1 MELDAE
7 KHPGD
12 YFILLSRAARLI
24 TQGTRHAPLPG
35 KRDII
40 ISSFS
45 PRMTIDGISSSQSED
60 GAQEYDV
67 LIIGA
72 GPAGLSAG
80 IYVRRAGLS
89 CVVLEKGVPGGQVLT
104 SPMIENYPGFPEV
117 PGMKLMDQMAEHAR
131 RYVDI
136 REGEEVVRIRSGDR
150 FEVSTHS
157 GKYHSRALILATGS
171 THRKLG
177 VKGEEGMT
185 GRGVSYCATC
195 DGFFYKNREAI
206 VVGGGNTALTDA
218 LYLHSIECKVT
229 VVHRRDSFRADKHLQ
244 ESLAERKIPTLFDTV
259 VEEIVGDGEVHAVKL
274 RNLKTGVVGTKPVNG
289 VFVAVGEVPS
299 NQLATELG
307 LAMDPGGFVNVDKTF
322 RTNVPF
328 VYAAGDLSGGIR
340 QIVAA
345 VHGGAAAALACFEDL
360 ANPYYRRT

>member
-1 MELDAE
+1 
-7 KHPGD
+7 
-12 YFILLSRAARLI
+12 
-24 TQGTRHAPLPG
+24 
-35 KRDII
+35 
-40 ISSFS
+40 
-45 PRMTIDGISSSQSED
+45 MTIDGIASSPTDD
-60 GAQEYDV
+60 GAQELDV

-72 GPAGLSAG
+72 GPAGLAAG
-80 IYVRRAGLS
+80 IYARRAGLS
-89 CVVLEKGVPGGQVLT
+89 CLVLEKGVPGGQVLT
-104 SPMIENYPGFPEV
+104 SPMIENYPGFPEI

-136 REGEEVVRIRSGDR
+136 REGEEVVRVKGGER
-150 FEVSTHS
+150 FEVSTSS
-157 GKYHSRALILATGS
+157 GRYSSRALILTTGS

-195 DGFFYKNREAI
+195 DGFFYKKREVI

-229 VVHRRDSFRADKHLQ
+229 IVHRRDSFRADRHLQ
-244 ESLAERKIPTLFDTV
+244 ESVAERRIPALLDTV
-259 VEEIVGDGEVHAVKL
+259 VEEIVGADSVTAVKL
-274 RNLKTGVVGTKPVNG
+274 RSVKNGTVTTKPVDG
-289 VFVAVGEVPS
+289 VFVAVGEIPS
-299 NQLATELG
+299 NQLAVELG
-307 LAMDPGGFVNVDKTF
+307 LEMDSSGFVVADKTF
-322 RTNVPF
+322 RTNVPY

-360 ANPYYRRT
+360 TNPYYKRSG

>member
-1 MELDAE
+1 
-7 KHPGD
+7 
-12 YFILLSRAARLI
+12 
-24 TQGTRHAPLPG
+24 
-35 KRDII
+35 
-40 ISSFS
+40 
-45 PRMTIDGISSSQSED
+45 MTIDGMVSPPPDE
-60 GAQEYDV
+60 GPQELDV

-72 GPAGLSAG
+72 GPAGLAAG
-80 IYVRRAGLS
+80 IYARRAGLS
-89 CVVLEKGVPGGQVLT
+89 CLVLEKGVPGGQVLT

-136 REGEEVVRIRSGDR
+136 REGEEVVRVKGGDR
-150 FEVSTHS
+150 FEVLTAS
-157 GKYHSRALILATGS
+157 GRYSSRALILTTGS

-177 VKGEEGMT
+177 VKGEDGMT

-195 DGFFYKNREAI
+195 DGFFYKKKEVV

-218 LYLHSIECKVT
+218 LYLNSIECKVSI
-229 VVHRRDSFRADKHLQ
+229 VHRRDSFRADKHLQ
-244 ESLAERKIPTLFDTV
+244 ESVADRKISVLFDTV
-259 VEEIVGDGEVHAVKL
+259 VDEIVGAENVTAVKL
-274 RNLKTGVVGTKPVNG
+274 RDVRTGSVATKPVDG

-299 NQLATELG
+299 NQLAVELG
-307 LAMDPGGFVNVDKTF
+307 LEMDPGGFVVVDRTF
-322 RTNVPF
+322 RTNVPY

-360 ANPYYRRT
+360 ANPYYRRS